1 MMEVHSRTGMEDFVT
16 VRHSFVSD
24 SPKSLLAVAQWL
36 KHNSLNPTNATQD
49 HVNIMGRIG

>member
-36 KHNSLNPTNATQD
+36 KHNSLNPTNSTQD